1 MPWWEIFM
9 AGIVFAAKLCAGC
22 GVVEIGVL
30 LSGPKDGETIWTEE
44 SDKGPVKWS
53 SNLTRQS
60 NYLEAKESFAVKE
73 QVGFCLVRWGT
84 IKTFQKDFKLHKAKT
99 TT

>member
-1 MPWWEIFM
+1 
-9 AGIVFAAKLCAGC
+9 
-22 GVVEIGVL
+22 
-30 LSGPKDGETIWTEE
+30 
-44 SDKGPVKWS
+44 VKWS